1 LPSGASEDV
10 ERSGCTDMQALRL
23 RTDELSWRE
32 IDGEIV
38 AVDVAGSAYLSANSS
53 GALLW
58 QMLAAGTTRGAL
70 ALRLVETFGIPR
82 ERADADVAA
91 FLEHLVVRN
100 LLEE

>member
-1 LPSGASEDV
+1 LPFAASGDV

-23 RTDELSWRE
+23 RTGELSWRE

-38 AVDVAGSAYLSANSS
+38 AVDVASSVYLSANSS

-70 ALRLVETFGIPR
+70 AAQLVDTFGIAR

-91 FLEHLVVRN
+91 FLDNLSVRN